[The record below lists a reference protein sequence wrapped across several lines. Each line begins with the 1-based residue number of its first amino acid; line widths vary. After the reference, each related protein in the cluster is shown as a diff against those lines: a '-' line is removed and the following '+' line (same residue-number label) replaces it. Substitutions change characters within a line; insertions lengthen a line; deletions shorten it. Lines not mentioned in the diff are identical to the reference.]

1 MSSQQGFKIVLK
13 NLLGEQVP
21 NSMPIELHVILND
34 SYFKKINCHPVYQ
47 RQIRWTPTAMNDFI
61 STVMN
66 NGLVPGIIMY
76 KLDTTEK
83 CDKYEYEM
91 VDGQHRLFALKAF
104 MDSTEQTVSDIPKP
118 FIVHWVYENV
128 LEDGTFDKCHVFY
141 KRTPDVE
148 NWCNKNGKRA
158 YYLTEGND
166 EAKSQFDGYQMD
178 IKIIRKK
185 LSLDTRREMFMSI
198 QKGIPVR
205 NSDLLKNKVGCKFME
220 FVREHGYEQMM
231 YDTFFTHC
239 HKKASRYW
247 SQWASRCFFLYKRY
261 FGLFAKEE
269 LNSLNESE
277 IFLYKDTYIGK
288 LIKDNN
294 IEFNPKSDDVIADF
308 DKVFRTYINFLLKM
322 KDEKLNPTQM
332 FALFYVCCDSSA
344 KLDII
349 LTHIPYISIEGKRPE
364 NRQMWECKSDR
375 EPRRQYFNK
384 CLEEFRNIDA
394 EAEPLDDRKINQS
407 LRKKVWKKCEN
418 GKCWICEFNIINEKT
433 FESGHINSRKSGGAT
448 ELENLLPMCFDCNRD
463 MRTRN
468 ALEYQKDRYPEV
480 YQKKI
485 AKMFE
490 EADVDKFLKKYKSIK
505 KNTPL
510 KTNNPKQNKV
520 PAVSTA
526 HIFFE

>member
-34 SYFKKINCHPVYQ
+34 SYFEKINSRPVYQ
-47 RQIRWTPTAMNDFI
+47 RQIRWTPTAMNDFV
-61 STVMN
+61 STIMN
-66 NGLVPGIIMY
+66 NGLVPGLIMY

-83 CDKYEYEM
+83 CGKYEYEM

-104 MDSTEQTVSDIPKP
+104 MDSTEQNLPSISAKP

-128 LEDGTFDKCHVFY
+128 LEDGTSDQCHVFY

-166 EAKSQFDGYQMD
+166 EAKSQFDGYQID

-185 LSLDTRREMFMSI
+185 LSLDRRREMFMSI

-205 NSDLLKNKVGCKFME
+205 NSDLLKNKTGCKFME
-220 FVREHGYEQMM
+220 FIREHGYEQMM

-239 HKKASRYW
+239 HKKAPKFW
-247 SQWASRCFFLYKRY
+247 VQWASRCFFLYKRY
-261 FGLFAKEE
+261 FGLFMKEE

-277 IFLYKDTYIGK
+277 IFLYKDTYIKK
-288 LIKDNN
+288 LIDDNN
-294 IEFNPKSDDVIADF
+294 IEFNPKSETVIPDF
-308 DKVFRTYINFLLKM
+308 DKVFRTYIDFLFKM

-349 LTHIPYISIEGKRPE
+349 LTHIPYISIEGGRPE
-364 NRQMWECKSDR
+364 NKQMWECKADR

-384 CLEEFRNIDA
+384 CLEEFRKFDTT
-394 EAEPLDDRKINQS
+394 AEPLDDRKITQS

-418 GKCWICEFNIINEKT
+418 EKCAICEFNLITEKT
-433 FESGHINSRKSGGAT
+433 FEAGHIESRKSGGAT
-448 ELENLLPMCFDCNRD
+448 ELKNLLPMCFECNRD

-468 ALEYQKDRYPEV
+468 AYEYQKDVYPEV
-480 YQKKI
+480 YKKRI
-485 AKMFE
+485 AKMLE
-490 EADVDKFLKKYKSIK
+490 ETDVEKPLKKRKYVK
-505 KNTPL
+505 KNNPL
-510 KTNNPKQNKV
+510 KTNIQV
-520 PAVSTA
+520 PAA
-526 HIFFE
+526 NPHIFFE